1 MSIWGAGSYIR
12 HVRVTLE
19 VPSRLLNLSWNGDRS
34 LSAVPCGSEPV
45 FVVTTFISETS
56 LRSNNVLVMPKYEG
70 QLEINWLQEKGGK
83 QRDRGQELPRCTF
96 SHGNALSAMSHTKV
110 MLHLPRGRTGE
121 LNKKD

>member
-1 MSIWGAGSYIR
+1 M
-12 HVRVTLE
+12 TLE
-19 VPSRLLNLSWNGDRS
+19 VPGRLLNLSWSGDRP

-56 LRSNNVLVMPKYEG
+56 LRIDNVLVMPKYQG
-70 QLEINWLQEKGGK
+70 QLEINWLHKRAGLAPGKGTEAER
-83 QRDRGQELPRCTF
+83 QRTRTSL

-110 MLHLPRGRTGE
+110 MLHLPRRRTGE